1 MARRLK
7 VIHICDKFGNQGS
20 TTHGLA
26 RSFSWWMPRFDTQRF
41 DVKLYAVKQRDAAS
55 RAAEEMGLDI
65 RYLGNRG
72 ANPSALISFLSMIKA
87 EKPDILHLH
96 GWIAANYGRIAGRMT
111 GVPTIMNEHGVSD
124 VYPMN
129 QKIADMMLSRF
140 TDTALA
146 VSEAGAL
153 FLTDSRRVDPTKVRV
168 LYQGIPVAD
177 FQPVH
182 PAVVVEEKQR
192 LGIPAENPVIGTIAR
207 MDVQKG
213 VTYILQAI
221 PRVLDSF
228 PDARFLIVGD
238 GPELPKLKAEASDL
252 DIGGSVVFT
261 GYRSDIPC
269 VQSIMD
275 VQVIASLWEAASLTV
290 FEAMSMGR
298 ALIATK
304 VGGLNE
310 ILQDGCQALMIPPA
324 DAQALGK
331 AVVRILKDPELA
343 ASLRENGIATSRK
356 YDVAHVVRNMEA
368 LYEEICAR

>member
-1 MARRLK
+1 
-7 VIHICDKFGNQGS
+7 
-20 TTHGLA
+20 
-26 RSFSWWMPRFDTQRF
+26 MPRFDTQRF